1 MLLTFHSLLFC
12 VKIFSSGGAQYVT
25 MQKYIFHIQVL
36 VTYLFSNPTH
46 KTEIGTA
53 ERIGGRLLIANHFD
67 QSEIL
72 SRSQIIVSTLFSAG
86 AQCYCAVNQP
96 QQTVHCQAY
105 NQYKYL
111 QQQKKNYSN
120 EVNSNVGE
128 FVLSKVRFM
137 MFS

>member
-1 MLLTFHSLLFC
+1 MLLSFHSLLFC

-72 SRSQIIVSTLFSAG
+72 SSSQIIFITLFSAG
-86 AQCYCAVNQP
+86 AQCCYCAVNQP
-96 QQTVHCQAY
+96 QQKLCILLSQ
-105 NQYKYL
+105 NQFPEL
-111 QQQKKNYSN
+111 NPQHVLTFLHPGSHTEHRWRCSN
-120 EVNSNVGE
+120 PVY
-128 FVLSKVRFM
+128 
-137 MFS
+137 